1 MTSQKDIRWEQRF
14 SNFNKALKKLSEAI
28 EYIKKDLSEKEIDIE
43 FDHADTN
50 KILEEIIKEGLI
62 QRFEYTYEMAWNVM
76 RDYAL
81 FQGNSEIGG
90 SRDAIRYAFSSN
102 LISDGDMWMDMIKS
116 RIKTSHT
123 YNEETAN
130 EIYLKIINEYHS
142 VFLMFQEVM
151 EGKRTGEQLGLLDN
165 K

>member
-1 MTSQKDIRWEQRF
+1 MTGQNDIRWEQRF

-28 EYIKKDLSEKEIDIE
+28 EYIKKELSEKEIDIE

-50 KILEEIIKEGLI
+50 KILREIIKEGLI

-102 LISDGDMWMDMIKS
+102 LITDGDLWMDMIKS

-142 VFLMFQEVM
+142 AFLMFKEVM
-151 EGKRTGEQLGLLDN
+151 EGKRRG
-165 K
+165 

>member
-1 MTSQKDIRWEQRF
+1 MATEKDIRWEQRF
-14 SNFNKALKKLSEAI
+14 SNYRKALKKLSDAI
-28 EYIKKDLSEKEIDIE
+28 LYIKDDLGDNED
-43 FDHADTN
+43 DTN
-50 KILEEIIKEGLI
+50 EEVVSVLDEIIKEGLI
-62 QRFEYTYEMAWNVM
+62 QRFEYTFEMAWNVM
-76 RDYAL
+76 KDYAL
-81 FQGNSEIGG
+81 YQGNSEIAG

-130 EIYLKIINEYHS
+130 EIYQKIINEYFDAFNS
-142 VFLMFQEVM
+142 FEALM
-151 EGKRTGEQLGLLDN
+151 EGKRTGNQQNLFD

>member
-1 MTSQKDIRWEQRF
+1 MTDKNDIRWEQRF
-14 SNFNKALKKLSEAI
+14 SNFNKALGKLTEAI
-28 EYIKKDLSEKEIDIE
+28 EYIGKEIKIE
-43 FDHADTN
+43 HNDSEV
-50 KILEEIIKEGLI
+50 ILIEIIKEGLI

-76 RDYAL
+76 KDYAL
-81 FQGNSEIGG
+81 YQGNTEIGG

-130 EIYLKIINEYHS
+130 EIYLKILKEYYFA
-142 VFLMFQEVM
+142 FLKFQQTM
-151 EGKRTGEQLGLLDN
+151 EGKKTGEQ
-165 K
+165 